1 LEILYK
7 ETIPVYYN
15 THTKDINTDFEE
27 CPDFS
32 AEPGSIY
39 INTRL
44 SRFTMY
50 VIPDRRTNLIK

>member
-1 LEILYK
+1 M
-7 ETIPVYYN
+7 
-15 THTKDINTDFEE
+15 KDINPDFEE
-27 CPDFS
+27 CPDCS

-50 VIPDRRTNLIK
+50 VNPEDKPTCLKSTSTEINYNNTFHI